1 MTGEA
6 AAKQKE
12 LKVTPTTTY
21 GPFHRLQSPTQSDDV
36 AALQV
41 ASREMW
47 GRPRQYSDI
56 PQVQAY
62 TGTLPDKAL
71 GLEFTTTVPPDVGT
85 APGHARWTGP
95 RQGVTVQD
103 GFAKIKVDIT
113 KNTQL
118 PSVRHDQDGEDHVL
132 AA

>member
-1 MTGEA
+1 M
-6 AAKQKE
+6 
-12 LKVTPTTTY
+12 
-21 GPFHRLQSPTQSDDV
+21 
-36 AALQV
+36 

-62 TGTLPDKAL
+62 TGTLPDTAV
-71 GLEFTTTVPPDVGT
+71 GLEFTTTVPPDAGT

-95 RQGVTVQD
+95 RQGVMVQD
-103 GFAKIKVDIT
+103 GYAKIKVDIT

-118 PSVRHDQDGEDHVL
+118 PSARDDQDDEDHVL